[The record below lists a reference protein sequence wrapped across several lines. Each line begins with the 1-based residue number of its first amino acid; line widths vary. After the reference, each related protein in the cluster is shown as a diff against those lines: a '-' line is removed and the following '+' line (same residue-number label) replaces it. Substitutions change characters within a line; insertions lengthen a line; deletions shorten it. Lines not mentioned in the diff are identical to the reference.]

1 MKNRKIIKLKITVK
15 DKLDKIIRNTY
26 RIIGKIDSKIRWFFI
41 KIMLRLLKKLSKGI
55 YGTDS

>member
-41 KIMLRLLKKLSKGI
+41 KLFLRLLKKLSKGI